1 MSKTKIFLI
10 LLVIGTAFWGI
21 SFPLSKEAY
30 ASITPYTF
38 MFYRFLIAAIALAI
52 IFYRQILS
60 INKSTLKKGIISG
73 IFLFMGICWQAVG
86 LKYTSAS
93 NASFIA
99 GIEVVMIPLFA
110 FFIMKKSIQPKIW
123 AACILAVGG
132 LYTIAM
138 SSGLSNFKIGDLMVF
153 IGSIFYSTYVLYVG
167 KISQE
172 KQSSE
177 SKLDP
182 KALVIMQLFVC
193 AIASGIVT
201 IVQGGLSSIALPMSA
216 KIWESLLFVGI
227 FSTGYMYCIQNI
239 AQKYI
244 APEKI
249 ALTYLCEPIFATIFA
264 YFMLNEAITPTTVV
278 GGTLILISMFIS
290 EANIPKLFRSLQKIA
305 IPIKVKDRN

>member
-38 MFYRFLIAAIALAI
+38 MFYRFLIAAIALAV
-52 IFYRQILS
+52 IFYKQILN
-60 INKSTLKKGIISG
+60 INKSTFKKGIISG
-73 IFLFMGICWQAVG
+73 TFLFMGICWQAVG
-86 LKYTSAS
+86 LKYTNAS

-99 GIEVVMIPLFA
+99 GIEVVLIPLFA
-110 FFIMKKSIQPKIW
+110 FLFMKRAIQPKIW
-123 AACILAVGG
+123 AACLLALAG

-138 SSGLSNFKIGDLMVF
+138 SSGLSNFRIGDLMVF
-153 IGSIFYSTYVLYVG
+153 VGSLFYSAYVLYVG
-167 KISQE
+167 KVSQAN
-172 KQSSE
+172 QPSE
-177 SKLDP
+177 SKLDA
-182 KALVIMQLFVC
+182 KAFVITQLFVC
-193 AIASGIVT
+193 AIASGIVAT
-201 IVQGGLSSIALPMSA
+201 ASEGGLSALSLPMSA

-249 ALTYLCEPIFATIFA
+249 ALTYLCEPIFATMFA
-264 YFMLNEAITPTTVV
+264 YLMLNEAITSTTIV
-278 GGTLILISMFIS
+278 GGSLILLSMFIS
-290 EANIPKLFRSLQKIA
+290 EANIPKLFRSLQHIV
-305 IPIKVKDRN
+305 IPIRSKE